1 MKLEQAFDL
10 KSNSLN
16 LLRVVLAASVIVSH
30 SWPLGG
36 FGPDPSIG
44 GHGLGEW
51 AVAGFF
57 AISGYLIT
65 SSRLRMPMTPFLLRR
80 AARIMPGFWAC
91 LVVTAFILAP
101 LTALA
106 SGDSYRPLSGV
117 TYVVTNAAL
126 RMKQYGIADTLL
138 TVPYRGAWNGSLWT
152 LFWEFACYIG
162 IGVVFMLARARRDPR
177 ITGAL
182 WIALAVLTIASD
194 RIDLPSDLPA
204 GLFLMTCFAAGT
216 LLRMYDAR
224 IPMSDAYAAV
234 ALAVLVGVTV
244 LGQFRGLGALPFGY
258 LLMWLA
264 IRLPFHRFGSR
275 DDISYGL
282 YIYAFVVQ
290 QMLAEAGVQ
299 RYGVGVFIA
308 ASMALTVIP
317 AWLSWRYVEK
327 PAKDWSARWIKA
339 RRIGVPLQATSA
351 ERDLDSAADA
361 RT

>member
-36 FGPDPSIG
+36 FGPDPTIG
-44 GHGLGEW
+44 GHALGEW

-65 SSRLRMPMTPFLLRR
+65 SSRLRMPMAPFLLRR

-91 LVVTAFILAP
+91 LVVTAFIAAP

-106 SGDSYRPLSGV
+106 TGESYRPLSGF
-117 TYVVTNAAL
+117 TYLVTNATL
-126 RMKQYGIADTLL
+126 RMKQYGIADTLQ
-138 TVPYRGAWNGSLWT
+138 TVPFRGAWNGSLWT

-162 IGVVFMLARARRDPR
+162 IGTLFLLARARRDPR
-177 ITGAL
+177 FTGAL
-182 WIALAVLTIASD
+182 WIALAALTMAST

-204 GLFLMTCFAAGT
+204 GLFLTTCFTAGAV
-216 LLRMYDAR
+216 LRMYDAHV
-224 IPMSDAYAAV
+224 PMGDAYAAV
-234 ALAVLVGVTV
+234 AVLVLVAVTM
-244 LGQFRGLGALPFGY
+244 LGQFRGLGALPLGY

-264 IRLPFHRFGSR
+264 IRLPFDRFGSR

-299 RYGVGVFIA
+299 RLGVAVFIYTSA
-308 ASMALTVIP
+308 ALSVIP

-327 PAKDWSARWIKA
+327 PAKDWSARWIRQ
-339 RRIGVPLQATSA
+339 RRIGQPLQSTSA
-351 ERDLDSAADA
+351 QAGAQADA
-361 RT
+361 KG